1 MHADASW
8 GQKRVSEPLELQ
20 VVVSHTMWVLDVGV
34 C

>member
-1 MHADASW
+1 MHAGTSW

-20 VVVSHTMWVLDVGV
+20 VVVSNTMWVLDVGA